1 MRSYQMPQFAIGDRT
16 AYAVQFLRSIGESHS
31 RMARARGTITGF
43 VPLGT
48 DTTLAEI
55 TWDRG
60 QFPGKVNTANLAKIG
75 PNPRFCN
82 VD

>member
-1 MRSYQMPQFAIGDRT
+1 MRTYKTPQFAVGDRT
-16 AYAVQFLRSIGESHS
+16 AYAVQFLRNIGMSHS
-31 RMARARGTITGF
+31 EMAHARGTITGF

-55 TWDRG
+55 EWDRG
-60 QFPGKVNTANLAKIG
+60 QFPGRVNVANLAKVG